1 MKIYLLAILSIISI
15 SHPNF
20 VFSNDLTDLE
30 GKLLTCKRDRVDDID
45 VNLRFINRKYVL
57 FERIEWNH
65 TEKYNYY
72 RFEKPRENYIPYI
85 HINYTNG
92 SCPTERGAGNRTTY
106 YKLRGDGL
114 SLEHCDRGSWMRVS
128 FCKIKGNIDKDELK
142 LLLKIYGDTS
152 EKKNNSDIKK
162 TKQEIKR
169 SKDCNSNNLTYFEL
183 NQCKKDGKISSHSQ
197 TPDVKKRTPSYAQS
211 DSFSKFDS
219 ELEMTCIFLPNAL
232 SPSGSHVVYQKKGN
246 YIHHEGKK
254 DLIIET
260 DKKTNKRFIIKNDSI
275 YRAFGFYSM
284 IDFANKRLYLN
295 ENKTTEYNDCF

>member
-183 NQCKKDGKISSHSQ
+183 NQCKK
-197 TPDVKKRTPSYAQS
+197 
-211 DSFSKFDS
+211 
-219 ELEMTCIFLPNAL
+219 
-232 SPSGSHVVYQKKGN
+232 
-246 YIHHEGKK
+246 EGKLPSTKSK
-254 DLIIET
+254 D
-260 DKKTNKRFIIKNDSI
+260 KNESI
-275 YRAFGFYSM
+275 L
-284 IDFANKRLYLN
+284 DL
-295 ENKTTEYNDCF
+295 